1 MAVACNT
8 KIVPR
13 ARLRKARR
21 LNMPGDVLVKP
32 GHLVTPETVIAKTE
46 FVRGSPRVIDLN
58 SELRMR
64 LTPQLVD
71 EVLLV
76 KVGDKVTKGQA
87 IARHQKRFWS
97 EIFDVKAPCDGIVEM
112 ISRIQGRVV
121 IREDPR
127 SSKPVV
133 VMNVAE
139 KLKVWPSMIRMYTNV
154 KEGDTVYEG
163 QALASAVVNPL
174 IGEAGVDY
182 VYTPMGGVVEKICTK
197 TGTITVVRPIKPSRV
212 LAHIAGVVTEIL
224 PDYGAVVESQGAY
237 LEGVFGIGGEKHG
250 ELVMVCGGLS
260 EPLGD
265 AGIDKNHKG
274 SVLLAGSSVSL
285 EALRKARDVGAA
297 GLVVGGINNLDLVQ
311 FLGYEINVGL
321 TGQEQPGLTVV
332 VTEGFGELPMSPRAW
347 ELLASHAGRVA
358 SLDGTTH
365 IRAGAIRPQILFSEG
380 GPPRDDVPQEPVFG
394 EPFEVSL
401 HETVSLTVGDK
412 VRCVREPY
420 FGLWGTVEELPS
432 ELKVMESESPMEVA
446 VVRLDGSGETV
457 VIPEANLEVFR
468 EQA

>member
-32 GHLVTPETVIAKTE
+32 GDLVTPETVIAKTE

-154 KEGDTVYEG
+154 K
-163 QALASAVVNPL
+163 
-174 IGEAGVDY
+174 
-182 VYTPMGGVVEKICTK
+182 
-197 TGTITVVRPIKPSRV
+197 
-212 LAHIAGVVTEIL
+212 
-224 PDYGAVVESQGAY
+224 
-237 LEGVFGIGGEKHG
+237 
-250 ELVMVCGGLS
+250 
-260 EPLGD
+260 
-265 AGIDKNHKG
+265 
-274 SVLLAGSSVSL
+274 
-285 EALRKARDVGAA
+285 
-297 GLVVGGINNLDLVQ
+297 
-311 FLGYEINVGL
+311 
-321 TGQEQPGLTVV
+321 
-332 VTEGFGELPMSPRAW
+332 
-347 ELLASHAGRVA
+347 
-358 SLDGTTH
+358 
-365 IRAGAIRPQILFSEG
+365 
-380 GPPRDDVPQEPVFG
+380 
-394 EPFEVSL
+394 
-401 HETVSLTVGDK
+401 
-412 VRCVREPY
+412 
-420 FGLWGTVEELPS
+420 
-432 ELKVMESESPMEVA
+432 
-446 VVRLDGSGETV
+446 
-457 VIPEANLEVFR
+457 
-468 EQA
+468 